1 MHLILWQITPRR
13 VPELKQYCFFSN
25 VMISMNSGNG
35 NEFARN
41 GSPSKKIETNHMATF
56 ETVTL
61 QGTMDKEDLTELCA
75 LLLTKTSNISFLS
88 C

>member
-1 MHLILWQITPRR
+1 
-13 VPELKQYCFFSN
+13 
-25 VMISMNSGNG
+25 MISMNSGN
-35 NEFARN
+35 EFARG
-41 GSPSKKIETNHMATF
+41 GSPSKKIETTHLATF

-61 QGTMDKEDLTELCA
+61 QGSMDKEDLTELCA